1 MWRILLIL
9 PIYIGLVSCGFF
21 VRDPEPQR
29 VNAYLADDQDIR
41 SVRRVMVLPF
51 LEAPGV
57 AADVD
62 RVREA
67 FIGELSKLHR
77 FELVALP
84 PGAREDGLINRGLA
98 RGRIS
103 TTALVSLS
111 DRYNLDGVM
120 LGTVTSY
127 RAYLPP
133 HLGLQ
138 VQLISI
144 HSGNTIWAAEGH
156 YDASDA
162 RTVED
167 LQHYFQTSRP
177 SNETRHGVEI
187 YWISPTK
194 FASYVSYRLVDSWNR
209 TLKSRN

>member
-1 MWRILLIL
+1 MWKILLVL
-9 PIYIGLVSCGFF
+9 PIHIGLVSCDVF
-21 VRDPEPQR
+21 VREPEPQR
-29 VNAYLADDQDIR
+29 VNAYLANVRDIS
-41 SVRRVMVLPF
+41 SVRRIMVLPF
-51 LEAPGV
+51 MEAPGV
-57 AADVD
+57 TAEVD

-67 FIGELSKLHR
+67 FIGELAKLHR
-77 FELVALP
+77 FEIVPVPA
-84 PGAREDGLINRGLA
+84 GAREDGLINRGLA

-103 TTALVSLS
+103 TAALVSLS

-127 RAYLPP
+127 RAYMPP
-133 HLGLQ
+133 HLGMQ

-144 HSGNTIWAAEGH
+144 HSGSTIWAAEGY
-156 YDASDA
+156 YDVSDA

-177 SNETRHGVEI
+177 RDETRHGMEI
-187 YWISPTK
+187 YWISPSK

-209 TLKSRN
+209 ALKSRN